1 MSRQKIHKFL
11 LREPMSY
18 QIKLL
23 SWPDLGNYVI
33 AITRD
38 LITVNGLRK
47 IFGRLTDL
55 TQSLPDCKI
64 IIDLEEASYR
74 LERAEISALVDEL
87 KPELWARKT
96 KIAMVSPSAR
106 TEYNELLILS
116 TYLSQVGFKVAVFD
130 GPKAAIDW
138 LAEPLTIIE

>member
-1 MSRQKIHKFL
+1 
-11 LREPMSY
+11 MSY

-23 SWPDLGNYVI
+23 SWPDLGNHVI
-33 AITRD
+33 AITRG
-38 LITVNGLRK
+38 LITVNGLRE
-47 IFGRLTDL
+47 IFGQLADL

-64 IIDLEEASYR
+64 FIDLEEASYR
-74 LERAEISALVDEL
+74 VERAEISVVVDEL

-96 KIAMVSPSAR
+96 KIAMVSPPTR
-106 TEYNELLILS
+106 RQYNKLLILS
-116 TYLSQVGFKVAVFD
+116 TYLSKLGFKVAVFD